1 MLHCSNKQ
9 PPALSGSK
17 QQRFVSCSYCAHLK
31 LARSSAHHSHL
42 GTQANGKSPSQRLLV
57 RVPEGKV
64 SCERSCI
71 GYYITQN
78 WYTSI
83 LPPSSLARTI
93 HMSLPQCRDAESA
106 TLHILEGRKT
116 RTIWSS
122 TLMIT
127 LHARSKTGIKVEG
140 KYQVWGGKNSLGY
153 LKEHWTWSP
162 ETETQFLRLL
172 LIYSVIFNMQL
183 LLPGPLTFIFW
194 IIIEYRYIIIQY
206 LYNIYCISLLY
217 IHTHR
222 TIGVIV
228 TL

>member
-1 MLHCSNKQ
+1 MLHCSNRQ
-9 PPALSGSK
+9 PPALSGFK
-17 QQRFVSCSYCAHLK
+17 QQRFVSCSYCVHLK

-42 GTQANGKSPSQRLLV
+42 GTQANGKLPSQKLLV
-57 RVPEGKV
+57 RGPEGKV

-93 HMSLPQCRDAESA
+93 RMSLPQCRDAEST
-106 TLHILEGRKT
+106 TLSILEGRKT

-127 LHARSKTGIKVEG
+127 LHARSKTGIEVEG
-140 KYQVWGGKNSLGY
+140 KYQVWGERNSLRY

-162 ETETQFLRLL
+162 ETETQFLGLL
-172 LIYSVIFNMQL
+172 LIYLLCDLQSVTPF
-183 LLPGPLTFIFW
+183 PW
-194 IIIEYRYIIIQY
+194 AS
-206 LYNIYCISLLY
+206 NIYMLNNNWIYVHNNS
-217 IHTHR
+217 IF
-222 TIGVIV
+222 I
-228 TL
+228 